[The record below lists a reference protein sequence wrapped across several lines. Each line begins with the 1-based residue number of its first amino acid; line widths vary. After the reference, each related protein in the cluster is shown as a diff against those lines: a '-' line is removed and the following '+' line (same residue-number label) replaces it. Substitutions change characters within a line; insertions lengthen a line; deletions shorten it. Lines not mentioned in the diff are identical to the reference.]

1 MLLPLSS
8 KSNWEPEI
16 LICGGGAYQDI
27 TSPTDPS
34 CGRIAPLSDNPQWEM
49 DSMPEGRGMVEGTL
63 LPDGRVLWLNG
74 GNRGAQGF
82 GLMSNPTQG
91 ALLYNPAEP
100 LGQRWEVLATSDIP
114 RLYHSVALL
123 MQDASVMVAGSN
135 PVEMPKLQPDAQ
147 DPYVTE
153 FRVEQ
158 YVPSYMTG
166 SVNKFRPS
174 GLQLSS
180 TIIPADGSSFQLSF
194 SAELTTATTL
204 QVVLY
209 HGGFVTHS
217 VHMGHRMLEL
227 DFSGWVPKAYH
238 QEIVVSGP
246 PNNNVAP
253 PGPYLVFVVTDGLP
267 SEGQFV
273 QVV

>member
-1 MLLPLSS
+1 
-8 KSNWEPEI
+8 
-16 LICGGGAYQDI
+16 
-27 TSPTDPS
+27 
-34 CGRIAPLSDNPQWEM
+34 M

-63 LPDGRVLWLNG
+63 LPDGKVLWLNG

-82 GLMSNPTQG
+82 GLMSNPTQQ
-91 ALLYNPAEP
+91 ALLYDPAQP
-100 LGQRWEVLATSDIP
+100 LGQRWETLATSGIP

-135 PVEMPKLQPDAQ
+135 PVQMPMLQPDAN

-158 YVPSYMTG
+158 FVPTYMNGGT
-166 SVNKFRPS
+166 NKYRPS

-180 TIIPADGSSFQLSF
+180 TTIRAGSSTFPLSF
-194 SAELTTATTL
+194 NAELNSAKTL
-204 QVVLY
+204 QIVLY

-217 VHMGHRMLEL
+217 VHMGHRMLYL
-227 DFSGWVPKAYH
+227 DFTGWAPGTYH
-238 QEIVVSGP
+238 QNILVTGP

-267 SEGQFV
+267 SQGQFV